1 MGKSAAHSGGTRT
14 ALICDQGVLKGGHRL
29 LPRAVAGNQAVRGE
43 LPQGRKSPV
52 KPPAPGIEAMQP
64 ADHRPDADSVV
75 EPLNLVQGVDQPR
88 MGTADTDKRS
98 LLFFV
103 RFLPA
108 SCY

>member
-1 MGKSAAHSGGTRT
+1 
-14 ALICDQGVLKGGHRL
+14 
-29 LPRAVAGNQAVRGE
+29 
-43 LPQGRKSPV
+43 
-52 KPPAPGIEAMQP
+52 MQP